1 MAVDNDPNPTE
12 WAALGGIAALL
23 LFIFVVD
30 LTTPLGYAEW
40 SLYLLPVGIAL
51 FQHRRWAPFV
61 AATVASLLTLI
72 GWYAS
77 PSGAE
82 SAVSAVNRSIGVV
95 LFWVLAFAVWQVLS
109 TRGRLRHITWRQR
122 GEAEVAQR
130 LLGEHDAAN
139 VANGACAALC
149 AFLRAEVAVVYRLDG
164 QTLQRV
170 GGHAFDPAASPE
182 RITVS
187 EGLIGQAVRDRRVQL
202 VSDVPEG
209 HLPIVSALGSSLPR
223 HLLLAPLVAEGAVC
237 GVVELG
243 FARRQHDFSNEME
256 LLGGVAEMIGVE
268 MRAALYRERLEALLA
283 ETQQQREALQ
293 AQQEELRVANE
304 ELEEQ
309 SQGLRDSQARLEIQQ
324 VTLEQ
329 SNVQLEERNEAL
341 ERQKQETLQAQKIL
355 RENALKLEAASRYK
369 SEFLANMSHE
379 LRTPLNSSLILSKLL
394 ADNKEDTLSAE
405 QVKYAQAIH
414 ASNND
419 LLLLIND
426 ILDLSKIEAGHVVI
440 AAEPVM
446 LPAVIDR
453 LRETFEPLARQKELK
468 FSLQIAAG
476 TPEAL
481 HTDPQRLQ
489 QILKNL
495 LANAIK
501 FTARGEVG
509 LRVVATSAGRIA
521 FEVCDSGIGIAHEQQ
536 QAIFDAFHQADGS
549 TSRKFGGTGLGLS
562 ISRELAQRL
571 GGEIRVDSEP
581 GRGSTFT
588 LEIPLE
594 LPAQPDAAPAPASA
608 LSPASDAGM
617 AGGSSMSATSAAPA
631 ALPAAVPRGTAGA
644 ASASNGNSNSNSNSN
659 GIGNGNGNGNGTN
672 TNVVQR
678 GTATTVFDKAA
689 TPAAQQRLILAIE
702 DDPRFAQ
709 VLQDLAREMGF
720 DCVIAPTAA
729 EGLRLVRELQP
740 SGVLLDVGLPDQSG
754 LGVLER
760 LKRDPATR
768 HVPVHM
774 MSVHDRSQTAL
785 ELGAIGYI
793 LKPAARDELAA
804 AITRLQERLQHPLR
818 HLLIVEDDNELRESL
833 CLLLGT
839 GQVEITAVG
848 SIATALERL
857 GSRTYDCMVLD
868 LTLPD
873 GSGYELLEQMAA
885 GDKYSFPPVIV
896 YTGHALNRDEEQRL
910 RRYSKSIIV
919 KGARSPERLLDEATL
934 FLHSVESQL
943 PPEQQRLLRQAR
955 RRDTVLE
962 GRHIL
967 LVEDDV
973 RNIFALSSVFEP
985 LGVVMEIARNGREAI
1000 DRLRGTDDI
1009 DLVLMDIMMPEMD
1022 GLTAMRHIR
1031 AQPSLARLPIIA
1043 LTAKAMPDDRDQ
1055 CLAAG
1060 ANDYVA
1066 KPIDVD
1072 RLVSLC
1078 QVWMPK

>member
-1 MAVDNDPNPTE
+1 MAVDNYRNATE
-12 WAALGGIAALL
+12 WAALGGVAALL
-23 LFIFVVD
+23 LAIFIVD
-30 LTTPLGYAEW
+30 LSSPLGYADW
-40 SLYLLPVGIAL
+40 ALYLLPVGVTL
-51 FQHRRWAPFV
+51 VQHRRWMPFV
-61 AATVASLLTLI
+61 VAAAASLLVLI

-77 PSGAE
+77 PPGPASF
-82 SAVSAVNRSIGVV
+82 VSAINRGIGVV
-95 LFWVLAFAVWQVLS
+95 LFWGLAVAVWQVLS
-109 TRGRLRHITWRQR
+109 TRARLRRIAWLQR
-122 GEAEVAQR
+122 GEAELAQR
-130 LLGEHDAAN
+130 LLGEHRAESVADAAS
-139 VANGACAALC
+139 AALC
-149 AFLRAEVAVVYRLDG
+149 GFLGAEAAVVYRLDG
-164 QTLQRV
+164 EILRRL
-170 GGHAFDPAASPE
+170 GGHAFDAASSAAS
-182 RITVS
+182 ITVP
-187 EGLIGQAVRDRRVQL
+187 EGLLGQVVRDRRVQL

-209 HLPIVSALGSSLPR
+209 HLPIVSALGASLPR
-223 HLLLAPLVAEGAVC
+223 HLLLAPLIAEGAIC
-237 GVVELG
+237 GVIELG
-243 FARRQHDFSNEME
+243 FARRQPNFDDEIE
-256 LLGGVAEMIGVE
+256 LLGDVAEMIGVE

-309 SQGLRDSQARLEIQQ
+309 SQGLRDSQARLEVQQ
-324 VTLEQ
+324 VSLEQ

-341 ERQKQETLQAQKIL
+341 ERQKQQTLQAQQIL

-394 ADNKEDTLSAE
+394 ADNKEGTLSAE
-405 QVKYAQAIH
+405 QVRYAQAIH

-426 ILDLSKIEAGHVVI
+426 ILDLSKIEAGRVVI
-440 AAEPVM
+440 EAEPVA
-446 LPAVIDR
+446 LGALLQR

-468 FSLQIAAG
+468 FSLLADAG
-476 TPEAL
+476 APETL

-501 FTARGEVG
+501 FTPQGEVG
-509 LRVVATSAGRIA
+509 LRVMPTARGRIA
-521 FEVCDSGIGIAHEQQ
+521 FEVRDSGIGIAREQQ
-536 QAIFDAFHQADGS
+536 QAIFEAFHQADGS

-594 LPAQPDAAPAPASA
+594 LPAQPATAPTGGAAVASVVRAVTADAAAAGVANSMAPATVS
-608 LSPASDAGM
+608 SIPAA
-617 AGGSSMSATSAAPA
+617 ATAAA
-631 ALPAAVPRGTAGA
+631 ALPAAASAGLASATVAAGTAVTA
-644 ASASNGNSNSNSNSN
+644 ASAVTAADS
-659 GIGNGNGNGNGTN
+659 
-672 TNVVQR
+672 VVADDR
-678 GTATTVFDKAA
+678 GRRV
-689 TPAAQQRLILAIE
+689 PGQRLILAVE
-702 DDPRFAQ
+702 DDVRCAQ
-709 VLQDLAREMGF
+709 VLYELAHEMGF
-720 DCVIAPTAA
+720 DCVVAPTAA

-740 SGVLLDVGLPDQSG
+740 SGILLDVGLPDESG

-785 ELGAIGYI
+785 ELGAIGYV

-818 HLLIVEDDNELRESL
+818 HLLIVEDDRELRESL

-839 GQVEITAVG
+839 GSVEITAVG
-848 SIATALERL
+848 SIAKALERL
-857 GSRTYDCMVLD
+857 RSRTYDCMVLD

-896 YTGHALNRDEEQRL
+896 YTGHALSRDEEQRL

-919 KGARSPERLLDEATL
+919 KGARSPERLLDEVTL

-962 GRHIL
+962 GRRIL

-985 LGVVMEIARNGREAI
+985 LGAVMEIARNGREAVE
-1000 DRLRGTDDI
+1000 RLQGANDI

-1031 AQPSLARLPIIA
+1031 AQPSMTRLPIIA

-1066 KPIDVD
+1066 KPIDID

-1078 QVWMPK
+1078 QVWIPK